1 MFFTKNLLY
10 FFRVGVIRAVY
21 RKLGFI
27 LKYCEVSNEKI
38 DKIHFIKYLLKSEI
52 IKKRNKVLIEKQ
64 KSFYQ
69 RKYNFTDNDW
79 FSPNI
84 PIWQMIFN
92 KINTVEKKLEYLEIG
107 AYEGRSTIFVC
118 ENFQNI
124 KVTVVDPYIEYD
136 EMDAVVKNSNMEE
149 VFERFKQNTFNFS
162 ERIDI
167 YRNSS
172 EDFFKKNIK
181 KFDIIYI
188 DGSHFYLDVKNDL
201 INSLKIIK
209 KNGIIILDDF
219 IWDHYEKIQEN
230 PIGGI
235 LPTIQANPNLK
246 IESISNQIILK
257 VKSLT

>member
-1 MFFTKNLLY
+1 
-10 FFRVGVIRAVY
+10 
-21 RKLGFI
+21 
-27 LKYCEVSNEKI
+27 
-38 DKIHFIKYLLKSEI
+38 
-52 IKKRNKVLIEKQ
+52 
-64 KSFYQ
+64 
-69 RKYNFTDNDW
+69 
-79 FSPNI
+79 
-84 PIWQMIFN
+84 MIFN

-201 INSLKIIK
+201 INSLKFIK